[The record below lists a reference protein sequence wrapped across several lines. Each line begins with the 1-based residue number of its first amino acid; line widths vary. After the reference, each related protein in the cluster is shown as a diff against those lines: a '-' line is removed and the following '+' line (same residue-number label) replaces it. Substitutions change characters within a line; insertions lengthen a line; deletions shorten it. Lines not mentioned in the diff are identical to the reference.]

1 MPDVLSK
8 GGSELKYTQK
18 EAVQRL
24 ESEIGQLK
32 TTLQTTREQR
42 QKYEKQIK
50 EKEASKT
57 KKEKWLAIV
66 DAGATTAAAVGL
78 SVINPLAIPVA
89 VGGGIRLINE
99 FFRKTKK
106 EKEKK
111 TEKGEEEE
119 EGDGLE
125 VATMGAPNTY

>member
-1 MPDVLSK
+1 M
-8 GGSELKYTQK
+8 
-18 EAVQRL
+18 
-24 ESEIGQLK
+24 
-32 TTLQTTREQR
+32 
-42 QKYEKQIK
+42 
-50 EKEASKT
+50 SKT

-66 DAGATTAAAVGL
+66 DAGATTVAAVGL

-106 EKEKK
+106 EKEK
-111 TEKGEEEE
+111 EEGEEGED
-119 EGDGLE
+119 DGLE

>member
-18 EAVQRL
+18 EAVERL
-24 ESEIGQLK
+24 ENEIGQLK

-42 QKYEKQIK
+42 QNYEKQIK

-66 DAGATTAAAVGL
+66 DAGATTAAAIGL

-106 EKEKK
+106 EKE
-111 TEKGEEEE
+111 EEEEE
-119 EGDGLE
+119 EGEDDGLE
-125 VATMGAPNTY
+125 VATMGAPSTY

>member
-1 MPDVLSK
+1 
-8 GGSELKYTQK
+8 LK
-18 EAVQRL
+18 A
-24 ESEIGQLK
+24 
-32 TTLQTTREQR
+32 TLQTTREQR

-50 EKEASKT
+50 DKEASKT

-78 SVINPLAIPVA
+78 SIINPLAIPVA

-106 EKEKK
+106 EKEG
-111 TEKGEEEE
+111 EGGEEEE
-119 EGDGLE
+119 NDGLE
-125 VATMGAPNTY
+125 VATMGAPSAY